1 MRSVQQHAFDRIS
14 GVLYHHDSAYQEIL
28 IRELTRKTGEKAR
41 IFHTNRSFAS
51 GILEGNKDSPFD
63 YLKEVMAL
71 TDLIKPKR
79 ILVIGTA

>member
-51 GILEGNKDSPFD
+51 GIIE
-63 YLKEVMAL
+63 
-71 TDLIKPKR
+71 
-79 ILVIGTA
+79 